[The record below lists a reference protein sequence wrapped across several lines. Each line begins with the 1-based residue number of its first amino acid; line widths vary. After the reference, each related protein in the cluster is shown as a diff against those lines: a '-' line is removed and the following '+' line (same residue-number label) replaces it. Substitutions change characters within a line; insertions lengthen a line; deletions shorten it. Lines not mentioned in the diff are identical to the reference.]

1 MKSNKNIDTKRNLKQ
16 TAPAKMKS
24 AITNL
29 NQLAQPP
36 AQTEKGAS
44 NGESERKA
52 RSVKPLA
59 SETQRGKQSATTVA
73 AKIDVG
79 FGNAL
84 FIRGQGP
91 GLSWDRGTPLNCRDD
106 SIWVWSADKAKEKI
120 EFKLLL
126 NDQVWAQGENVT
138 IAAGEKIEVVP
149 RF

>member
-1 MKSNKNIDTKRNLKQ
+1 MKSNKNIDPKRNLKQ

-44 NGESERKA
+44 NGESEGKA
-52 RSVKPLA
+52 LSVKPRA
-59 SETQRGKQSATTVA
+59 SEPQRGKRSATTVA

>member
-1 MKSNKNIDTKRNLKQ
+1 MKSNKNMDTKRNLKP

-29 NQLAQPP
+29 NQLVQPP
-36 AQTEKGAS
+36 AQAEKGAS
-44 NGESERKA
+44 NGASERKA

-59 SETQRGKQSATTVA
+59 SETQQGKRPVTSVA

-91 GLSWDRGTPLNCRDD
+91 GLSWETGTPLKCRDG
-106 SIWVWSADKAKEKI
+106 SIWVWSADNGKEKI

-126 NDQVWAQGENVT
+126 NDQVWAEGDNIT